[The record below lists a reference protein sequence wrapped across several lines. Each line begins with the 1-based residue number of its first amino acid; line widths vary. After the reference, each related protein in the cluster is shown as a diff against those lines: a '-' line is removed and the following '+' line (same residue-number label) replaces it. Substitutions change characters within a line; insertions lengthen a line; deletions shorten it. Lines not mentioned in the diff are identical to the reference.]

1 VWATLTRQHRVGADA
16 LRRDTYDDA
25 LPDAGADRRHVNTP
39 DGMATE
45 LSFEAPLPSTGTTAP
60 PVIVLITSNGTGM
73 GHLTRQLTVA
83 LGLGDQARAH
93 VFSLSL
99 AAPVVTAHGLP
110 GEYCPSYDRGWVPR
124 HRWNTYLHDRIVAFC
139 KEVRADAVL
148 FDGVSPYAGILSAKS
163 ALPHIPFAWCRR
175 GMWRPDVN
183 TTALEGSSAFDLV
196 IEPGDL
202 GFAADRGPTSVL
214 TDAIRIPPVTLV
226 EVIDRLS
233 RFEAATALGLDPN
246 RPTALVTLGS
256 GRLGD
261 PTAAASAVIEE
272 LLSEPHW
279 QVAVTRAGIA
289 KAGLPSVHAERVIE
303 LHDVYPLARYLH
315 AFDAAVSAAGYNAV
329 HEFLPAA
336 IPTLLVP
343 SPVTATDDQVAR
355 AVECARLGFSL
366 WAHPDDIDAVRT
378 GTRELLKEETREHL
392 RAACVKQ
399 QARQPAT
406 GGTAAGQELLA
417 LIERGPT
424 PVSRTEIRRHRK
436 RRLTQLVILLLGPR
450 GTNLVRRILRG
461 APTAASIDA
470 AAMRTQRSEVVVV
483 ADIGSAHQMQAS
495 GRNPLVLTSDVS
507 AELVRSG
514 IPVEHVMQGASHLY
528 EAERQ
533 RIVRRHFKVQT
544 S

>member
-1 VWATLTRQHRVGADA
+1 VI
-16 LRRDTYDDA
+16 
-25 LPDAGADRRHVNTP
+25 TP
-39 DGMATE
+39 DGPMTN
-45 LSFEAPLPSTGTTAP
+45 EASSAEPPLPGTGTAAP
-60 PVIVLITSNGTGM
+60 PVIVLVTSNGTGM

-124 HRWNTYLHDRIVAFC
+124 HRWHNYLRDRLVSFC

-148 FDGVSPYAGILSAKS
+148 FDGVSPYAGILSAKA

-183 TTALEGSSAFDLV
+183 ITALDASSAFDLV
-196 IEPGDL
+196 LEPGDL
-202 GFAADRGPTSVL
+202 AFAADRGPTSVR

-226 EVIDRLS
+226 EVVDRLP
-233 RFEAATALGLDPN
+233 RAEAAAALGLDPD

-261 PTAAASAVIEE
+261 PTAAATAVIEE
-272 LLSEPHW
+272 LLSEPRW

-289 KAGLPSVHAERVIE
+289 KAGLPIAHAERVIE
-303 LHDVYPLARYLH
+303 LHDVYPLARYLN

-355 AVECARLGFSL
+355 AVECSRLGLSL
-366 WAHPDDIDAVRT
+366 WAHPDDLDAVRT
-378 GTRELLKEETREHL
+378 GTRELLKDETRANLSAVCGNQQTL
-392 RAACVKQ
+392 R
-399 QARQPAT
+399 PAT
-406 GGTAAGQELLA
+406 GGTTAGKEMLA
-417 LIERGPT
+417 LIERGAN
-424 PVSRTEIRRHRK
+424 PVSRTETRRRRK
-436 RRLTQLVILLLGPR
+436 RRLAHIVIALLGPR
-450 GTNLVRRILRG
+450 GTDLVRRMLGRTPHATADDDASLR
-461 APTAASIDA
+461 AN
-470 AAMRTQRSEVVVV
+470 RTEVVVV
-483 ADIGSAHQMQAS
+483 ADAASAHELRAL
-495 GRNPLVLTSDVS
+495 GRSALVLTSDVS
-507 AELVRSG
+507 ADLVRSG
-514 IPVEHVMQGASHLY
+514 IPVEHVMSGASHLY
-528 EAERQ
+528 ESERQ
-533 RIVRRHFKVQT
+533 RIVRRYFKVQKR
-544 S
+544 